1 MKIMNVT
8 DFTEF
13 PGPRYIRLGPNS
25 GEEYRTKHLI
35 PAIKEFGAE
44 ICVNLDGTMG
54 YGSSFLE
61 EAFGGLVRENVPE
74 STVLQLVSNIVSEED
89 PSLIDEVS
97 DYVNDAIATKNKH

>member
-1 MKIMNVT
+1 MKTIYVK

-25 GEEYRTKHLI
+25 GEEYRTNYLI
-35 PAIKEFGAE
+35 PALKESDEE

-61 EAFGGLVRENVPE
+61 EAFGGLVRENIPE
-74 STVLQLVSNIVSEED
+74 STVLKLVGNIVSKED

-97 DYVNDAIATKNKH
+97 TYVNDAITTKNK